1 MFTVTVG
8 RATSG
13 KSRTRA
19 PLASRYSVTPSIE
32 ATFTGAS
39 PRAVNPPTSTQTTA
53 SNRRMVEALVEARI
67 CRQNSRKSSYR
78 NELSTSTKSP
88 TEFAR
93 NLKETLRR
101 GFFSRVPAL
110 GSTASGRNCETQKC
124 QNFEQ
129 EATEGT
135 E

>member
-1 MFTVTVG
+1 MLTVTVG
-8 RATSG
+8 RDTSG
-13 KSRTRA
+13 KSSTRA

-88 TEFAR
+88 TEFAQ
-93 NLKETLRR
+93 NLKETLR
-101 GFFSRVPAL
+101 GGVPRVPAL

-129 EATEGT
+129 EVSPC
-135 E
+135 